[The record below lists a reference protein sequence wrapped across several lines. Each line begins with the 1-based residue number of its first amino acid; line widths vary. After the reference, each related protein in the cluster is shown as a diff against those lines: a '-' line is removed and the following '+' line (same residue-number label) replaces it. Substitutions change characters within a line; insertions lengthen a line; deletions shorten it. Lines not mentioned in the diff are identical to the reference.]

1 MPHLGRDYI
10 HISLFSMHHQEP
22 SVLTSRV
29 GLPGGTPVA
38 SSIKAE
44 EKERNEEHLKT
55 DHLLP
60 NLKRHTISGGA
71 VTISAQGAKFGLNLA
86 STVIL
91 AHLLTPRDFGL
102 VAMVTAVTG
111 FLAVF
116 RHAGLSI
123 PTVQREHITDAQVSN
138 LFWINLGVSGL
149 CALIVAALSPAMA
162 WFYRDSRI
170 TYITLALSTT
180 FLIGGFRVQHLA
192 LLKRQMRFKAIALIE
207 VGSMA
212 TGVLVGVV
220 MALLGYGYWSLVG
233 LSLAMEIAA
242 FLLTGSVSRWRP
254 KLPSR
259 GSGIGPLLAFGA
271 HQTAASFIFTLARGC
286 DNILIGRVYGPGAVG
301 LYSRGA
307 ALVLRP
313 LEQFL
318 LPIDAVFL
326 PTLSLR
332 QSQPERYRSTFL
344 RLYEAI
350 ALTIFFFSSLLLAL
364 ALPVTLVLLG
374 RKWEQA
380 SAIFA
385 GFTFM
390 ALQLPLSNAA
400 NWLLTSQG
408 RGKDI
413 FRASSIAA
421 FLTLASF
428 IAGLPFGPVG
438 VAIAF
443 SASGLLIRLPILY
456 YIIGRRGPVTTCDLW
471 MGFLR
476 HLPLWVV
483 MFVATW
489 LMRAMVAD
497 LGPLTQLLICAPV
510 GILVGA
516 AFICIFGAQRR
527 VAIHLFDAL
536 REIKAKTTTQK

>member
-1 MPHLGRDYI
+1 MN
-10 HISLFSMHHQEP
+10 HQQP
-22 SVLTSRV
+22 SVLTTEKD
-29 GLPGGTPVA
+29 LIGG
-38 SSIKAE
+38 KAGGRSTE
-44 EKERNEEHLKT
+44 VEKEEERNQQHIKT

-71 VTISAQGAKFGLNLA
+71 VTMSAQAAKFALNLA

-91 AHLLTPRDFGL
+91 ARLLTPRDFGL

-111 FLAVF
+111 FLATF
-116 RHAGLSI
+116 RHAGLST
-123 PTVQREHITDAQVSN
+123 PTVQREHITHAQVSN

-149 CALIVAALSPAMA
+149 CALILAALSPAIA
-162 WFYRDSRI
+162 WFYRDPRI
-170 TYITLALSTT
+170 TYITLVLSTT

-220 MALLGYGYWSLVG
+220 MALLHYRYWSLVG
-233 LSLAMEIAA
+233 LSLATEIGA

-254 KLPSR
+254 QLPSR
-259 GSGIGPLLAFGA
+259 GSGIGPLVAFGA
-271 HQTAASFIFTLARGC
+271 HQTAGNFIFSLARGF
-286 DNILIGRVYGPGAVG
+286 DNLLIGRAYGPAAVG

-307 ALVLRP
+307 ALVMRP
-313 LEQFL
+313 MEQFL

-326 PTLSLR
+326 PTLSRL

-350 ALTIFFFSSLLLAL
+350 AISVFFLSSLLLAL
-364 ALPVTLVLLG
+364 ALPLTLVLLG
-374 RKWEQA
+374 RKWEPA

-385 GFTFM
+385 GFTFT
-390 ALQLPLSNAA
+390 AIQLPLSSAA

-413 FRASSIAA
+413 LRVTSIAA

-428 IAGLPFGPVG
+428 IVGLPFGPVG

-443 SASGLLIRLPILY
+443 SATGLLIRMPILY
-456 YIIGRRGPVTTCDLW
+456 YIAGRRGPVSTSDLW
-471 MGFLR
+471 TRFLR

-489 LMRAMVAD
+489 LTRATVAD
-497 LGPLTQLLICAPV
+497 LHPLIQLLICAPV
-510 GILVGA
+510 GLLVGVT
-516 AFICIFGAQRR
+516 FVCVSRAQRK
-527 VAIHLFDAL
+527 VAIDMLDTV
-536 REIKAKTTTQK
+536 RELKKNP